1 MQRYIC
7 LVLLNKICWFTK
19 AWIYPQIPP
28 SRLGPNFFAWLP
40 SPFKYPLSCP
50 CMICSLNTF
59 QASFLAS
66 LCSFHYALGNLTSLT
81 LQKAYFSSFICTFF
95 LFLNPCFQLP
105 SPGYSYTFIKRQS
118 FSKAF
123 WSPTPANSFSCINR
137 NYYILFLY
145 IIYQN
150 CS

>member
-28 SRLGPNFFAWLP
+28 TRWGPNFFAWLAFQSFQVP
-40 SPFKYPLSCP
+40 SILSLHDLFP
-50 CMICSLNTF
+50 EYLSSLISCQSLF
-59 QASFLAS
+59 FS
-66 LCSFHYALGNLTSLT
+66 LCSGQSDFTNPAKTLLQFLHMYIFPLCESL
-81 LQKAYFSSFICTFF
+81 L
-95 LFLNPCFQLP
+95 L

-145 IIYQN
+145 IIDQN
-150 CS
+150 YS